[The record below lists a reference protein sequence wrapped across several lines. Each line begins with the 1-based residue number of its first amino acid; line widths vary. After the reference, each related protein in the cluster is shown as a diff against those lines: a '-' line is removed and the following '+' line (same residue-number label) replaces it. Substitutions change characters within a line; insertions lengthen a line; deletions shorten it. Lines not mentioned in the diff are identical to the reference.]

1 MLLRTVTIS
10 CGLMLAGFLSAAEA
24 NAAPP
29 GPGRSFAP
37 PNQMR
42 AAMGGRHGFV
52 PRAVGHRNFRHGVRR
67 DGFRRDLGFAG
78 GLGFYGPFYPFDD
91 NRTVILREEQMQE
104 PPKVVDRN
112 SFEYLPARMGI
123 MRSPT
128 PEPTI
133 YRIEGPRDRPMTRII
148 RINDPEPRNGRRSR
162 FAHAE
167 TGALLLTVP
176 GR

>member
-1 MLLRTVTIS
+1 MLLRTVTMS

-29 GPGRSFAP
+29 GPGHSFAP

-42 AAMGGRHGFV
+42 AAMGGRHGLI

-67 DGFRRDLGFAG
+67 DLGFAG
-78 GLGFYGPFYPFDD
+78 GIGYGPFYPFGDD
-91 NRTVILREEQMQE
+91 NRTVIVREEQE

-133 YRIEGPRDRPMTRII
+133 YRLEGPRDRPVTRII
-148 RINDPEPRNGRRSR
+148 RINDPEPRSGRRSR